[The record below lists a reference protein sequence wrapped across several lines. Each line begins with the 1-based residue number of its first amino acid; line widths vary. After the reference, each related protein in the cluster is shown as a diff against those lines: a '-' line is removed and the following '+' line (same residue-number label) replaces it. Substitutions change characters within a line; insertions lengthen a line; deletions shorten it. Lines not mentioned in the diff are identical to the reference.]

1 MSTKIFNS
9 NETLEMCDVTVT
21 QEGSVTIKT
30 KSYHT
35 AELERLG
42 KPEKTIRGRMKMV
55 EQNIV
60 FDPYAE
66 GSRKPT
72 YKKQVVV
79 GSTTLAVT
87 EDKVKISFMV
97 PRHLSKPLM
106 TLYIQSEIDEVKRR
120 LDTDV
125 YDSLVRGQQTTD
137 NRQPTTNRE
146 QSSSLELPRCEGGK
160 ACAAGLTET
169 TNREQ
174 SSSLELPRCE
184 GGKACA
190 AGLTEISTGGSPL
203 TVDRCPLSTEEKGGA
218 A

>member
-1 MSTKIFNS
+1 
-9 NETLEMCDVTVT
+9 MCDVTVT
-21 QEGSVTIKT
+21 QEGNVTIKT

-42 KPEKTIRGRMKMV
+42 MPEKTIRGRMKMV
-55 EQNIV
+55 ERDLV

-72 YKKQVVV
+72 YSKQVVV

-87 EDKVKISFMV
+87 EDKVKVSFLV

-125 YDSLVRGQQTTD
+125 YDYLV
-137 NRQPTTNRE
+137 
-146 QSSSLELPRCEGGK
+146 K
-160 ACAAGLTET
+160 
-169 TNREQ
+169 
-174 SSSLELPRCE
+174 
-184 GGKACA
+184 
-190 AGLTEISTGGSPL
+190 GSPL
-203 TVDRCPLSTEEKGGA
+203 PAPPEGGEPQSPLNN
-218 A
+218 